1 LGAAAAG
8 ILPILHQKILLYG
21 FYIRIFV
28 CNPALRDN
36 LGEVLVNR
44 QGAKDA
50 KKSLWVRSDP
60 GRKIQDQN
68 RPSPGGR

>member
-36 LGEVLVNR
+36 LRGSFGEPPR
-44 QGAKDA
+44 
-50 KKSLWVRSDP
+50 RE
-60 GRKIQDQN
+60 GREEIFMG
-68 RPSPGGR
+68 SF